1 MFFVSI
7 ILCFFVNFVIFFE
20 KQISN
25 NIIFLIFKKL
35 GTVSFSMY
43 VWHWVVTTLVW
54 NGYFSK
60 ISDFNGK
67 ILIYI
72 SVSLILTY
80 IVSLASYQIE
90 KIFIKI
96 GKNLT
101 EKNK

>member
-1 MFFVSI
+1 
-7 ILCFFVNFVIFFE
+7 
-20 KQISN
+20 
-25 NIIFLIFKKL
+25 
-35 GTVSFSMY
+35 
-43 VWHWVVTTLVW
+43 
-54 NGYFSK
+54 FSK